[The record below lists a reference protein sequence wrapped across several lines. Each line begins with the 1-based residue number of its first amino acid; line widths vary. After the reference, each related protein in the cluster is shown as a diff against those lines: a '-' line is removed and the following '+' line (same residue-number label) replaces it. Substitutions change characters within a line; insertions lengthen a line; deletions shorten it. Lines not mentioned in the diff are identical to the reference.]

1 MASLDTDLAKK
12 GVQVSKRGMCAACEK
27 MIVGKVSGHIV
38 IPFLTLQYYLI

>member
-27 MIVGKVSGHIV
+27 MIVGKVRKNAFIFS
-38 IPFLTLQYYLI
+38 